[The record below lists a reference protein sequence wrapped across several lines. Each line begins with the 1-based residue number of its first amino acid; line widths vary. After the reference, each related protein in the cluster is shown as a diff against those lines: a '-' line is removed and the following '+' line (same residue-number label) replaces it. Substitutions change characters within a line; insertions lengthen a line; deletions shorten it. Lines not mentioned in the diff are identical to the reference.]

1 LRILTRTPLAWLN
14 TIQNKKR
21 TATAVGGICF
31 AVLLIFMQAG
41 FLGAARLNSSLTYR
55 QLDFDLMIVSRGYL
69 MLTRSESIDIY
80 RVIQARSVPGVAA
93 VEGLLLE
100 GGRWSN
106 QVTNASES
114 CFIFGLRPGGHYFID
129 PALNESCALLQ
140 DRQSVLVDRLAR
152 PSYGPWQ
159 AGGTAVI
166 NRQVLSIRGDYALG
180 MGLLADGSAITSFDT
195 YLRLYGIPQ
204 LRQYQFG
211 LIRLAPG
218 ADARTVAAAL
228 REALPRDVLVLTKPD
243 LIEREE
249 NYFVNVKPVG
259 IMFQVGMLV
268 AFLVGAVILYQ
279 ILSSE
284 IANRLRE
291 FATLKAMGYTERY
304 IYAVGIRQGLIFSL
318 MGYFPS
324 LILSLGLYRVLR
336 ALSSFPVYMDVQ
348 RALFVLALTLAMCAI
363 AAVFALGKIKRADP
377 ADLF

>member
-1 LRILTRTPLAWLN
+1 MPMRTPLAWLN

-55 QLDFDLMIVSRGYL
+55 QLDFNLMIVSRGYL

-80 RVIQARSVPGVAA
+80 RVIQARSVPGVAS

-106 QVTNASES
+106 QVSNSSES
-114 CFIFGLRPGGHYFID
+114 CFIFGLRPGGHYFLD
-129 PALNESCALLQ
+129 PALNDSIGLLNE
-140 DRQSVLVDRLAR
+140 RQTVLVDRLAR
-152 PSYGPWQ
+152 SSYGPWHT
-159 AGGTAVI
+159 GGPAIV
-166 NRQVLSIRGDYALG
+166 NRQELSIRGDYALG
-180 MGLLADGSAITSFDT
+180 MGLLADGSVITSLDT

-204 LRQYQFG
+204 LREYQFG
-211 LIRLAPG
+211 LVRTAPG
-218 ADARTVAAAL
+218 ADVNAVATAL

-259 IMFQVGMLV
+259 VMFQVGMFV

-324 LILSLGLYRVLR
+324 LILSFGLYRLLR
-336 ALSSFPVYMDVQ
+336 ALSSFPVYMDLT
-348 RALFVLALTLAMCAI
+348 RALFVLGLTLAMCAI

>member
-1 LRILTRTPLAWLN
+1 MRTPLAWLN

-55 QLDFDLMIVSRGYL
+55 QLDFNLMIVSRGYL

-80 RVIQARSVPGVAA
+80 RVIQARSVPGVAS

-106 QVTNASES
+106 QVSNSSES
-114 CFIFGLRPGGHYFID
+114 CFIFGLRPGGHYFLD
-129 PALNESCALLQ
+129 PALNDSIGLLNE
-140 DRQSVLVDRLAR
+140 RQTVLVDRLAR
-152 PSYGPWQ
+152 SSYGPWHT
-159 AGGTAVI
+159 GGPAIV
-166 NRQVLSIRGDYALG
+166 NRQELSIRGDYALG
-180 MGLLADGSAITSFDT
+180 MGLLADGSVITSLDT

-204 LRQYQFG
+204 LREYQFG
-211 LIRLAPG
+211 LVRTAPG
-218 ADARTVAAAL
+218 ADVNAVATAL

-259 IMFQVGMLV
+259 VMFQVGMFV

-324 LILSLGLYRVLR
+324 LILSFGLYRLLR
-336 ALSSFPVYMDVQ
+336 ALSSFPVYMDLT
-348 RALFVLALTLAMCAI
+348 RALFVLGLTLAMCAI